1 MTRIVTNFSNEL
13 RGERSRMSS
22 EHSSHLTWSSAHI
35 RSVGVGSTNVEKRS
49 ARCCGG
55 QLAMKI
61 CLSLLCVII
70 WFTVWTIVYRGK
82 VHVYSVVA
90 NEFIETS

>member
-1 MTRIVTNFSNEL
+1 
-13 RGERSRMSS
+13 MSS
-22 EHSSHLTWSSAHI
+22 EHSSQRAWSSAHI
-35 RSVGVGSTNVEKRS
+35 RSVGVGSANVEKS
-49 ARCCGG
+49 AARCCGG
-55 QLAMKI
+55 QLAMRI

-70 WFTVWTIVYRGK
+70 WFTVCLIVYTGK